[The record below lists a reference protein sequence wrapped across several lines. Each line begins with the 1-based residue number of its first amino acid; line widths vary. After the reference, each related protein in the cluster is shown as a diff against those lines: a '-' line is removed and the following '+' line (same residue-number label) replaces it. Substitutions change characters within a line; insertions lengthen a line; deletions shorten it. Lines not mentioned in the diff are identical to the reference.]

1 MQVDN
6 HMKAGWCL
14 LSKRSA
20 NVKLPQRELTYAT
33 SKEICLFFNEIQAN
47 CTSSNARRYIS
58 SETPPMSKWSCA
70 EEGRSAC
77 GFPVGDLTLLF
88 LQAATECL
96 REMMA
101 ITLRAPRIHSLVIAS
116 LNFVRNFRWQW
127 VRLSTYRS
135 RLGI

>member
-1 MQVDN
+1 MQVEN

-14 LSKRSA
+14 LSKA
-20 NVKLPQRELTYAT
+20 FCQCKTAT
-33 SKEICLFFNEIQAN
+33 ERADICDFKRDLMICLFFNEIQAN
-47 CTSSNARRYIS
+47 CTSSNARPYIS

-101 ITLRAPRIHSLVIAS
+101 ITLRAP
-116 LNFVRNFRWQW
+116 
-127 VRLSTYRS
+127 
-135 RLGI
+135 